1 MFAALGKR
9 PFVQHERT
17 VHSFRQFE
25 VVGGDERGE
34 PLGMYELDQGVEH
47 AGSRAA
53 VKISGR
59 LVRQQYSRSVGKGTR
74 HRDPLLPRGWVI
86 VKLELDFTIAARLGR
101 VSRTGMVVGTQKNWD
116 IFRNPGRGQPS
127 EERNMTESSP

>member
-1 MFAALGKR
+1 
-9 PFVQHERT
+9 
-17 VHSFRQFE
+17 
-25 VVGGDERGE
+25 
-34 PLGMYELDQGVEH
+34 
-47 AGSRAA
+47 
-53 VKISGR
+53 
-59 LVRQQYSRSVGKGTR
+59 
-74 HRDPLLPRGWVI
+74 VI